1 MDLLP
6 SPSYTSAPNCTAVEI
21 HQSIDSTS
29 TRNCISDDSLMESIT
44 LFGHKID
51 STVPKFLQNDDDTL
65 ITRKRKFPQPVVD
78 SRVLEAD
85 SLKDSEEVTDLYISL
100 NMSQTF
106 IQIFIFL
113 QPRKKDPD

>member
-6 SPSYTSAPNCTAVEI
+6 SPSYTSALNCTAVEI

-29 TRNCISDDSLMESIT
+29 TRNCNSDDSLMESIT

-51 STVPKFLQNDDDTL
+51 STVPKFLQNDDDTP

-85 SLKDSEEVTDLYISL
+85 SLKGIISIFINMFSL
-100 NMSQTF
+100 NSNWLF
-106 IQIFIFL
+106 HLIFKQLIIVNY
-113 QPRKKDPD
+113 